1 MSNSRGITTFI
12 LTLGLTVLIFTACET
27 HPERERVSEATPT
40 PAVGLTPSP
49 AVTVT
54 PVVALTTSEQEF
66 MTHAARE
73 GIMEV
78 QLGNLAAQKA
88 SNSDVKQLGESMATA
103 HSQLS
108 QKLQQLASSLNV
120 TLPQELNLEQ
130 QNVLSRLEKLSGKV
144 FDRDYLKAVISDHT
158 KDISEFERA
167 ASQVTNEEIK
177 QFASEALPT
186 LRNHLKAAR
195 ELAGKLGVK
204 AE

>member
-1 MSNSRGITTFI
+1 
-12 LTLGLTVLIFTACET
+12 
-27 HPERERVSEATPT
+27 
-40 PAVGLTPSP
+40 
-49 AVTVT
+49 
-54 PVVALTTSEQEF
+54 

>member
-1 MSNSRGITTFI
+1 
-12 LTLGLTVLIFTACET
+12 
-27 HPERERVSEATPT
+27 
-40 PAVGLTPSP
+40 
-49 AVTVT
+49 
-54 PVVALTTSEQEF
+54 
-66 MTHAARE
+66 
-73 GIMEV
+73 
-78 QLGNLAAQKA
+78 
-88 SNSDVKQLGESMATA
+88 MATA